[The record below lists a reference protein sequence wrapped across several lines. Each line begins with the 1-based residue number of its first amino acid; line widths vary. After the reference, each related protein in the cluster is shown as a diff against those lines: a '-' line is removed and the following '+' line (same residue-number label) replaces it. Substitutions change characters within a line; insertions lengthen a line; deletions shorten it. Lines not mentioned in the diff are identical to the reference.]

1 MPIFR
6 PLTPLDADKLAR
18 IHAAAFERP
27 WSAQSFTSELTKRTT
42 RAIACLGS
50 DDEITGFVLAQ
61 HTGNTAE
68 ILTIATAPDSQR
80 RGIGSALMQEI
91 ETRLTARG
99 VDELLLDVASD
110 NQAALALYEKA
121 GFVSH
126 GRRKSY
132 YKTANGPAIDAIL
145 MRRDWTG
152 LP

>member
-6 PLTPLDADKLAR
+6 SLTPLDADKLAH
-18 IHAAAFERP
+18 IHAAAFDRP
-27 WSAQSFTSELTKRTT
+27 WSAESFTSELNKRTT

-68 ILTIATAPDSQR
+68 ILTIAIAPDSQR
-80 RGIGSALMQEI
+80 CGIGFALMQEM
-91 ETRLTARG
+91 ETQLTARG
-99 VDELLLDVASD
+99 VDELMLDVAAD

-121 GFVSH
+121 GFVSQN
-126 GRRKSY
+126 RRKAY
-132 YKTANGPAIDAIL
+132 YKAQNGPAIDAIL
-145 MRRDWTG
+145 MRRDWAG